1 MPTRSRSGNVRSVV
15 TRANGLHVGFA
26 VLLRVV
32 DLGTLLQ
39 KPARRVLCWRT
50 ADLVRHSW
58 VLYFIQCASLISER
72 SLASF
77 FIYVIICYLCFTMFN
92 TPPPPHTHTINNRNN
107 NTNNN
112 YNNNNIKN
120 KQ

>member
-50 ADLVRHSW
+50 ADLGVVFYTLGVERDESFVDDLNKERGSVSTRVGF
-58 VLYFIQCASLISER
+58 VLR
-72 SLASF
+72 SAEDLPLF
-77 FIYVIICYLCFTMFN
+77 
-92 TPPPPHTHTINNRNN
+92 
-107 NTNNN
+107 
-112 YNNNNIKN
+112 
-120 KQ
+120 Q